1 MAPVIARVPI
11 YRQRHA
17 RLPMAG
23 FSIMLLVIAMGS
35 KAQDGDSVMYDN
47 IHDNNRGFVDLT
59 YRF

>member
-1 MAPVIARVPI
+1 
-11 YRQRHA
+11 
-17 RLPMAG
+17 
-23 FSIMLLVIAMGS
+23 MLLVIAMGS